1 MKEQLQRFS
10 GELSQGL
17 GKVAS
22 RFVQEM
28 VYGISASGSVHLT
41 QVARSLEE
49 DIKLHATHKRLSEW
63 LDEEGLGERVTANLL
78 RLGAPRIKRDTLLI
92 VDPSDITKKYARKM
106 EYLAEVRDGSEKTLC
121 KGYWLCAVVGC
132 EVNEKEI
139 VPLSQQLWSQEAPDF
154 VSENAVIK
162 EHVSA
167 VLQATDHRGILVYDR
182 GGDRREFL
190 MSWTKDERVRYIVR
204 QRGDRHLMYKGKPKS
219 GDGLAALCKTPYAE
233 TVVREKDGKE
243 KTYFIHFGFLPV
255 RLPEHPERPLW
266 LVVVKGFGSE
276 PMMLLTTEP
285 MRLNRKVVWWAVE
298 AYLTRW
304 RIEETIRFIK
314 QSYEFE
320 DIRVLTYRRL
330 QNLAV
335 PALAAAQFAAIWLGR
350 KAKLEVLAIH
360 VMEASKRIFGVP
372 DFKYYALADGLSA
385 IFKRVGGGL
394 PTDHG
399 PDVDPDPQLRMVLSS
414 P

>member
-1 MKEQLQRFS
+1 
-10 GELSQGL
+10 
-17 GKVAS
+17 
-22 RFVQEM
+22 
-28 VYGISASGSVHLT
+28 
-41 QVARSLEE
+41 
-49 DIKLHATHKRLSEW
+49 
-63 LDEEGLGERVTANLL
+63 
-78 RLGAPRIKRDTLLI
+78 
-92 VDPSDITKKYARKM
+92 M

-255 RLPEHPERPLW
+255 RLPEHPERSLW

-285 MRLNRKVVWWAVE
+285 MRLNRKVVWWAVS
-298 AYLTRW
+298 AYMTRW

-335 PALAAAQFAAIWLGR
+335 PALAAAQFAATWLGT
-350 KAKLEVLAIH
+350 KAKLEILAVH

-394 PTDHG
+394 PADHE
-399 PDVDPDPQLRMVLSS
+399 PDVDSDPQLRIVLCS